1 MEVIDEHT
9 TYRLLTSIGR
19 TAAGPDGLTS
29 WFLGTTAT
37 AITKPVAY
45 LYGVSILSSYVPPQ
59 WKTSTI
65 TPVTK
70 VTRPT
75 KPADYRPIS
84 VTPILCRLLEKFIVR
99 RFFHPFL
106 LDPELNQEFADQYA
120 FRPTGSTTA
129 AISALLTDLMELL
142 RENTF
147 VHLIALD
154 FTKAFDTVRH
164 SSLAEQLAEMPMS
177 DCVYNWFIA
186 FL

>member
-1 MEVIDEHT
+1 MVGSKSDTEEWGGVRAPPTDSNVTAESLNQYFGGISQDAHHTPPLCKSTAVDGTLEVIDEHT

-59 WKTSTI
+59 WKISTI
-65 TPVTK
+65 TPVPK

-106 LDPELNQEFADQYA
+106 LDPELNQEFADNNNNL
-120 FRPTGSTTA
+120 RL
-129 AISALLTDLMELL
+129 IS
-142 RENTF
+142 N
-147 VHLIALD
+147 
-154 FTKAFDTVRH
+154 
-164 SSLAEQLAEMPMS
+164 
-177 DCVYNWFIA
+177 
-186 FL
+186 